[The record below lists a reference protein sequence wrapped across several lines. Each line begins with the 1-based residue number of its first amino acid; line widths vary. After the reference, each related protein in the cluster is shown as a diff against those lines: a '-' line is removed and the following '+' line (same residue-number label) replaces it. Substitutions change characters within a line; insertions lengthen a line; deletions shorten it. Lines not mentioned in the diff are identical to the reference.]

1 MFTVYSDSRSDSTMV
16 SNLFID
22 EYMKNANDAQIK
34 VYLYLLRMTGAHRTT
49 SISDMADLFNHTEKD
64 VVRSLRYWEQKG
76 LLDLTFKGE
85 DDLVSIRLCRPAAI
99 REAPDP
105 ALRVLPFSSQA
116 GTSLTLD
123 RQLAA
128 GGSTLQIGSRSAY
141 AACSSGSPVIGRPD
155 SNTSRNSGGITAR
168 RSGGIAGSRSGGIA
182 GSSREDRSGSFRKQR
197 PAEGGTPAGE
207 KKPADLLAL
216 ESFRLNPGR
225 KQLLFVI
232 EQYIGKRASA

>member
-99 REAPDP
+99 RETPDP
-105 ALRVLPFSSQA
+105 ALRVLPFSSQS

-128 GGSTLQIGSRSAY
+128 GGSTMFLMKAESPGQTAILPAIQAALQ
-141 AACSSGSPVIGRPD
+141 
-155 SNTSRNSGGITAR
+155 
-168 RSGGIAGSRSGGIA
+168 
-182 GSSREDRSGSFRKQR
+182 
-197 PAEGGTPAGE
+197 PAGQVVLQAAAGKTVPALSESSAPLKGEHLPE
-207 KKPADLLAL
+207 KKSPQISL
-216 ESFRLNPGR
+216 PW
-225 KQLLFVI
+225 
-232 EQYIGKRASA
+232 RASA